1 MSKLK
6 QFLTE
11 SEKPKL
17 LNELFIQIKEIHKI
31 TPPEREM
38 QLLRFAMSAELDA
51 ANLYEAMAKMT
62 SDPDL
67 KEVFLD
73 VAREEKVHFG
83 EFEEMLEAYDEEHEQ
98 AEEEGEEEVEDM
110 MGGNKGERHYE
121 RQD

>member
-17 LNELFIQIKEIHKI
+17 LNELFIQIKDIHKI

-62 SDPDL
+62 NDPDL

-110 MGGNKGERHYE
+110 MGGNKGEKHY
-121 RQD
+121 QQQ